1 MISDLK
7 FCSLTGGFGLKQ
19 ELVATVTVLLLIL
32 SASPGSFLEKDIC
45 AETTI
50 QPNKAREASTSQIE
64 KNPPGIAPVEIQ
76 TLPLPQAIKKEIGQT
91 KLVTTVTCS
100 KSSFN
105 PSLDE
110 EIALSYEL
118 KDDATVTVHVYDPDN
133 GLVKT
138 LLEKVK
144 QEAGKHTVVWDGCD
158 LTGSVVPD
166 EAYYFTIETE
176 DLHGTQHIYDPTTF
190 SGGESK
196 DVLKSELQPETQTVV
211 YQMPEMGRVNIR
223 IGTKGGPLLK
233 TLVDWKPR
241 VTGQITEYWNGMDE
255 DNLMDLTRNPKSKM
269 VITYFTLPENTV
281 ITYGNKTIGY
291 RQYKQAV
298 LVDKKRPQKPERP
311 RVLKPK
317 SPISLHYTRPRTE
330 DYAPSINVTLP
341 HVRETDDGVPVLKGR
356 VLVRVELGETE
367 SFLTEQRYEI
377 TFFLDGLF
385 YAEDEAGYTPYNWVW
400 DVTDVKAGEHILTVN
415 LSSFKDQI
423 GVRSLKVKVVK

>member
-1 MISDLK
+1 
-7 FCSLTGGFGLKQ
+7 LKQ
-19 ELVATVTVLLLIL
+19 ELVAIATIFLLIL
-32 SASPGSFLEKDIC
+32 SAFPGSCLEKDIC

-50 QPNKAREASTSQIE
+50 QPNKAKEAPTSQIN
-64 KNPPGIAPVEIQ
+64 KNPPGIAPVEVQ
-76 TLPLPQAIKKEIGQT
+76 TSPLPQSIKKETGLT
-91 KLVTTVTCS
+91 EFVTTLTCS

-110 EIALSYEL
+110 DVALSYKI

-144 QEAGKHTVVWDGCD
+144 QKAGKHTVVWDGCD
-158 LTGSVVPD
+158 STGSVVPD
-166 EAYYFTIETE
+166 EAYYFTIDVE
-176 DLHGTQHIYDPTTF
+176 DLRGTRHVYDPATF

-196 DVLKSELQPETQTVV
+196 DVLKSEIQPETQTVV

-241 VTGQITEYWNGMDE
+241 VAGQITEYWNGMDE
-255 DNLMDLTRNPKSKM
+255 NNLMDLTRNPKSKM

-298 LVDKKRPQKPERP
+298 LDKKRPQKPEHP

-317 SPISLHYTRPRTE
+317 FPISLHYTRPRTE

-341 HVRETDDGVPVLKGR
+341 HVREVGDDGIPVLKGR
-356 VLVRVELGETE
+356 ILVRVELGETE

-415 LSSFKDQI
+415 LASFKDQI

>member
-1 MISDLK
+1 M
-7 FCSLTGGFGLKQ
+7 
-19 ELVATVTVLLLIL
+19 VTVLLLIL
-32 SASPGSFLEKDIC
+32 LASPGSFLEKDIY
-45 AETTI
+45 AETTS
-50 QPNKAREASTSQIE
+50 QSNKAKEAPTSQIK
-64 KNPPGIAPVEIQ
+64 KNPPAIAPVEVQ
-76 TLPLPQAIKKEIGQT
+76 TAPLPQSIQKEIGQT
-91 KLVTTVTCS
+91 EFVTTVTCS

-110 EIALSYEL
+110 EVALSYEL

-133 GLVKT
+133 AFVKT
-138 LLEKVK
+138 LLEKVSQK
-144 QEAGKHTVVWDGCD
+144 AGKHTVVWDGCD

-166 EAYYFTIETE
+166 EAYYFTIDTE
-176 DLHGTQHIYDPTTF
+176 DLRGIRHIYDPTTF

-196 DVLKSELQPETQTVV
+196 DVLKSEIQPETQTVV

-255 DNLMDLTRNPKSKM
+255 DNLMNLTRNPKSKM

-281 ITYGNKTIGY
+281 ITYGNKTIAY

-298 LVDKKRPQKPERP
+298 LDKKRPQKPERP

-317 SPISLHYTRPRTE
+317 FPISLHYTRPRTE
-330 DYAPSINVTLP
+330 DYAPSIKLTLP
-341 HVRETDDGVPVLKGR
+341 HAREADDDGIPALKGR
-356 VLVRVELGETE
+356 ILVHVELGETE
-367 SFLTEQRYEI
+367 SFLIEQRYEI

-415 LSSFKDQI
+415 LASFKDQI
-423 GVRSLKVKVVK
+423 GVRSLKVKVIK